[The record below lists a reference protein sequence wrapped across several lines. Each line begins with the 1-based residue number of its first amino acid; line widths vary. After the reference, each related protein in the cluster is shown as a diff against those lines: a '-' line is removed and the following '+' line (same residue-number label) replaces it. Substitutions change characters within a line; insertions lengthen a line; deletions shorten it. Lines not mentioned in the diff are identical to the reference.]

1 MILHELFWYFVV
13 MDESALSEANWRE
26 FLLWLV
32 GRRRRFRVTGQS
44 MLPLLQ
50 PQEEVLADPHAYR
63 DSAPQPGDIVVAE
76 HPDRPKFWLVK
87 RVLFVRENGDCV
99 LVGDNSDASTD
110 SRDFGAVP
118 TAKILGRVTSR
129 FS

>member
-1 MILHELFWYFVV
+1 MDKSELPG
-13 MDESALSEANWRE
+13 ANWRE
-26 FLLWLV
+26 FLLWFV

-44 MLPLLQ
+44 MVPLLQ
-50 PQEEVLADPHAYR
+50 PQEEVLADPYAYR
-63 DSAPQPGDIVVAE
+63 AAAPEPGDIVVAE
-76 HPDRPKFWLVK
+76 HPGRPRFWLVK

-110 SRDFGAVP
+110 SRAFGAVP

>member
-1 MILHELFWYFVV
+1 MDRSELPETSWQ
-13 MDESALSEANWRE
+13 E
-26 FLLWLV
+26 FLLWLA

-44 MLPLLQ
+44 MMPLLQ

-63 DSAPQPGDIVVAE
+63 DAAPEPGEIVVAE

-87 RVLFVRENGDCV
+87 RVLVVRENGDCV
-99 LVGDNSDASTD
+99 LVGDNSDVSTD
-110 SRDFGAVP
+110 SRAFGAVP
-118 TAKILGRVTSR
+118 ATKILGRVTSR

>member
-1 MILHELFWYFVV
+1 
-13 MDESALSEANWRE
+13 MDENELPGASWQE

-32 GRRRRFRVTGQS
+32 GRRRRFRVTGGS

-63 DSAPQPGDIVVAE
+63 HAPPEPGDIVVAE

-87 RVLFVRENGDCV
+87 RVLLVRENGDCV
-99 LVGDNSDASTD
+99 LVGDNPDASTD
-110 SRDFGAVP
+110 SRTFGAVP
-118 TAKILGRVTSR
+118 AIKILGRVTSR